1 MSDQGIASTNG
12 RIKWRL
18 LFSLTAL
25 IIATLVVA
33 WDLTPYFDYRSKANH
48 IRQLIPIGSNID
60 DASSI
65 LSANGFAFQG
75 KHFATVA
82 ENKYWIDV
90 TVASKPRPWT
100 LTILHLMGVKLY
112 FHWVVIESG
121 LDNKV
126 RTVF

>member
-1 MSDQGIASTNG
+1 MQQFANKAIKTFAQSTCKSPHKH
-12 RIKWRL
+12 R
-18 LFSLTAL
+18 A
-25 IIATLVVA
+25 V
-33 WDLTPYFDYRSKANH
+33 
-48 IRQLIPIGSNID
+48 
-60 DASSI
+60 
-65 LSANGFAFQG
+65 FAFQG
-75 KHFATVA
+75 KHFATIA
-82 ENKYWIDV
+82 EDKYWIDV